1 MATTTGQSSKTSG
14 GGYIESRITY
24 TVSNNVATITKLE
37 VRKRPSTLTQST
49 SGTWK
54 YEIGYNWDN
63 AQKSGSIRKSVG
75 TSWVTLWSST
85 VKIDITK
92 NGGSDNVIYGTVTAP
107 TGTTYEGLSARAAI
121 RIEYEEPEPEPDP
134 DPEPSYRY
142 TVTIEHYYGDTLLN
156 TDYEYDVIEGA
167 LYYLEDC
174 ARTYS
179 DYVYSYGTVD
189 GVTLIQTRIFKDTTI
204 KLYYIKPTT
213 WSVSYPGG
221 TTGIIGGTFNFAAYQ
236 ILCWQFRA
244 DQDGKIIFYSS
255 GGSGDPLGWI
265 NNSSSWDVNDNGEP
279 LSGYYL
285 KKNDDYDRPH
295 FRIEYNISEGETIWL
310 FATTYQGAG
319 GSNITIS
326 FSFQKSTYEII
337 IQHCIPDNSTS
348 GSWLATKVL
357 TYNVASGTIMKLS
370 DYVQD
375 LGSAYV
381 LSHVTVRGTTTTAE
395 NLSTVSV
402 QANRDEVWKYYY
414 RKLPWDWNSQNDSAS
429 AENTQKAYL
438 AVTQKKR
445 ADEFHHTVW
454 NDLCTVTNKV
464 LSNKSLKWNSKYATL
479 DATKMSSSDKTLTAV
494 RFNSLRLNIDQIAN
508 TGIGEKTKY
517 NGVLLDSN
525 KVIGNEFI
533 ILTNCLNRA

>member
-24 TVSNNVATITKLE
+24 EVSNNVTTIKKLE
-37 VRKRPSTLTQST
+37 VRKQPNSLTQST

-63 AQKSGSIRKSVG
+63 AQKSGSIHKSVG
-75 TSWVTLWSST
+75 TSWVTLWSGT
-85 VKIDITK
+85 VKVNITE
-92 NGGSDNVIYGTVTAP
+92 NGGSDNIIYGTVTAP
-107 TGTTYEGLSARAAI
+107 TGTSYAGLSARAAI
-121 RIEYEEPEPEPDP
+121 RIEYEKPGPG
-134 DPEPSYRY
+134 PEPSYSY
-142 TVTIEHYYGDTLLN
+142 TVTIKHYYEDTLLD

-189 GVTLIQTRIFKDTTI
+189 GVTLIQTRIYKDTTI

-213 WSVSYPGG
+213 WSVSYPSG
-221 TTGIIGGTFNFAAYQ
+221 TTGVVGGTFNFAAYQ

-244 DQDGKIIFYSS
+244 DQDGKIIFSS
-255 GGSGDPLGWI
+255 SDGNGDPIGWI
-265 NNSSSWDVNDNGEP
+265 NNSSDWDVTDDGIP
-279 LSGYYL
+279 RAGYYL
-285 KKNDDYDRPH
+285 KKNDDYDAPH
-295 FRIEYNISEGETIWL
+295 FRIEYDISEVENIWI

-319 GSNITIS
+319 CSNITIS

-337 IQHCIPDNSTS
+337 VEHYIPNNSTS
-348 GSWLATKVL
+348 EPWIAKKVL
-357 TYNVASGTIMKLS
+357 TYNVPRGTIMQLS
-370 DYVQD
+370 NYVQD
-375 LGSAYV
+375 LGSSYV
-381 LSHVTVRGTTTTAE
+381 LSHVIVRGSTTSAE

-402 QANRDEVWKYYY
+402 QANYDEIWKYYY
-414 RKLPWDWNSQNDSAS
+414 RKLLWDWNSQNVSAS

-454 NDLCTVTNKV
+454 NDLCTVTNNV
-464 LSNKSLKWNSKYATL
+464 LSNKSLRWNSKYATL
-479 DATKMSSSDKTLTAV
+479 DATKMSSNDKTLTAV

-525 KVIGNEFI
+525 KIIGSEFI
-533 ILTNCLNRA
+533 ILTDCLNRA